1 MITRYY
7 ISIGYTPWGADT
19 YIDEDDPDGWDRSN
33 YEYSWEQEE
42 ITIQEFFI
50 RVAESTC
57 IYPEGF
63 GIIREKY
70 LSKIY

>member
-1 MITRYY
+1 MNL
-7 ISIGYTPWGADT
+7 
-19 YIDEDDPDGWDRSN
+19 EDNKTSQEWQKLIKEVLVLDPDGWDRCN

-42 ITIQEFFI
+42 VPVQEFFK

-57 IYPEGF
+57 TYPEGF
-63 GIIREKY
+63 DIIRDKY

>member
-1 MITRYY
+1 MNLEGKKTSQEWQSLIKEVVVY
-7 ISIGYTPWGADT
+7 
-19 YIDEDDPDGWDRSN
+19 DPDGWDRNN
-33 YEYSWEQEE
+33 YEYSWEQEQ
-42 ITIQEFFI
+42 ITIQEFFM

-63 GIIREKY
+63 DIIREKY